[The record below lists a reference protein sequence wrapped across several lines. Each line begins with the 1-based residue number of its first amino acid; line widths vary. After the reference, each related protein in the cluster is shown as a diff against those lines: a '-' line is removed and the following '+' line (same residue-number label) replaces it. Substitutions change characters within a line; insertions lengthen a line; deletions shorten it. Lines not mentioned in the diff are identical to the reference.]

1 MVIEVCE
8 IIINIITLK
17 FYFNN
22 FFQCAL
28 HTFFLTHKLT
38 IRRPTDNP
46 ETKGY
51 VLYFCKIPRYKG
63 TGVIIN
69 LEDTMLLGIPIH
81 VLVETS
87 RFFGGFSRAIVL
99 DYSLNFMKLYVIL
112 K

>member
-1 MVIEVCE
+1 MC
-8 IIINIITLK
+8 TT
-17 FYFNN
+17 
-22 FFQCAL
+22 
-28 HTFFLTHKLT
+28 HFFLTHKLT

-51 VLYFCKIPRYKG
+51 VLYFCKIPRVRYNG

-87 RFFGGFSRAIVL
+87 RFFRGFSRAIV
-99 DYSLNFMKLYVIL
+99 DYSLNFMNLYVLL

>member
-1 MVIEVCE
+1 MC
-8 IIINIITLK
+8 TT
-17 FYFNN
+17 
-22 FFQCAL
+22 
-28 HTFFLTHKLT
+28 HFFLTHKLT

-51 VLYFCKIPRYKG
+51 VLYFCKIPRYNG

-99 DYSLNFMKLYVIL
+99 DYSLNFMKLYVLL

>member
-1 MVIEVCE
+1 MC
-8 IIINIITLK
+8 TT
-17 FYFNN
+17 
-22 FFQCAL
+22 
-28 HTFFLTHKLT
+28 HFFLTHKLT

-99 DYSLNFMKLYVIL
+99 DYSLNFMKLYVLL

>member
-1 MVIEVCE
+1 MCE
-8 IIINIITLK
+8 IIININYIITLK
-17 FYFNN
+17 FYFYN

-51 VLYFCKIPRYKG
+51 VLYFCKIPRYNG

-87 RFFGGFSRAIVL
+87 RFSEALVER
-99 DYSLNFMKLYVIL
+99 
-112 K
+112 

>member
-1 MVIEVCE
+1 MC
-8 IIINIITLK
+8 TT
-17 FYFNN
+17 
-22 FFQCAL
+22 
-28 HTFFLTHKLT
+28 HFFLTHKLT

-87 RFFGGFSRAIVL
+87 RFFRGFSRAIV
-99 DYSLNFMKLYVIL
+99 DYSLNFMNLYVLL

>member
-1 MVIEVCE
+1 MC
-8 IIINIITLK
+8 TT
-17 FYFNN
+17 
-22 FFQCAL
+22 
-28 HTFFLTHKLT
+28 HFFLTHKLT

-51 VLYFCKIPRYKG
+51 VLYFCKIPRYNG

-87 RFFGGFSRAIVL
+87 RFFRGFSRAIV
-99 DYSLNFMKLYVIL
+99 DYSLNFMNLYVLL

>member
-1 MVIEVCE
+1 MC
-8 IIINIITLK
+8 TT
-17 FYFNN
+17 
-22 FFQCAL
+22 
-28 HTFFLTHKLT
+28 HFFLTHKLT

-51 VLYFCKIPRYKG
+51 VLYFCKIPRYNG

-87 RFFGGFSRAIVL
+87 RFFGGFSRAIV
-99 DYSLNFMKLYVIL
+99 DYSLNFMNLYVLL

>member
-1 MVIEVCE
+1 MCE
-8 IIINIITLK
+8 IIIDINYIITLK

-51 VLYFCKIPRYKG
+51 GLYFCKIPRYNG

-87 RFFGGFSRAIVL
+87 RFFGGFSRAIV
-99 DYSLNFMKLYVIL
+99 DYSLNFMNLYVLL

>member
-1 MVIEVCE
+1 MC
-8 IIINIITLK
+8 TT
-17 FYFNN
+17 
-22 FFQCAL
+22 
-28 HTFFLTHKLT
+28 HFFLTHKLT

-51 VLYFCKIPRYKG
+51 VLYFCKIPRYNG

-87 RFFGGFSRAIVL
+87 RFFKGFSRAIV
-99 DYSLNFMKLYVIL
+99 DYSLNFMNLYVLL

>member
-1 MVIEVCE
+1 MC
-8 IIINIITLK
+8 TT
-17 FYFNN
+17 
-22 FFQCAL
+22 
-28 HTFFLTHKLT
+28 HFFLTHKLT

-51 VLYFCKIPRYKG
+51 VLYFCKKIPRYNG

-69 LEDTMLLGIPIH
+69 LEDKMLLGIPIH

-87 RFFGGFSRAIVL
+87 RIFGGFSRAIV
-99 DYSLNFMKLYVIL
+99 DYSLNFMKLYVLL

>member
-1 MVIEVCE
+1 MCTTHFFFDTQVNNQTTDRQSRNKRLC
-8 IIINIITLK
+8 II
-17 FYFNN
+17 
-22 FFQCAL
+22 
-28 HTFFLTHKLT
+28 
-38 IRRPTDNP
+38 
-46 ETKGY
+46 
-51 VLYFCKIPRYKG
+51 FCKIPRYKG